1 MKLPPGED
9 LEVPVGHVAGEDG
22 EGVLLAL
29 AVAQLPSVSLP
40 AAGVA
45 CQPAE
50 LVGCSDMVAWLEES
64 RVFSTGP
71 SVSTW
76 PPAAVRRRRVA
87 RLP

>member
-40 AAGVA
+40 GARVA

-64 RVFSTGP
+64 RVFDRPQRFDVATGC
-71 SVSTW
+71 
-76 PPAAVRRRRVA
+76 RRHDG
-87 RLP
+87 